1 MGRKRINR
9 LERREVVSVSLP
21 RSLIDRIDQAVGPK
35 RTRSRWLEAL
45 LENTLKNAQ
54 GNVED
59 FGAYHIWQ
67 CLNPGCEK
75 SWRTNR
81 PKHRTLT
88 CSTCSTHKIEH
99 VSVER
104 SD

>member
-21 RSLIDRIDQAVGPK
+21 RSLIDRIDQAIGPN

-45 LENTLKNAQ
+45 LENTLINAQ
-54 GNVED
+54 GKVED

-67 CLNPGCEK
+67 CINKECGK

-81 PKHRTLT
+81 PKHRTLS
-88 CSTCSTHKIEH
+88 CSTCSTDKIEH